1 MEDYLR
7 LFSLWLRDFKVPAY
21 LFGEE
26 VYYFLMSRNGTG
38 FLLSA
43 INVDSV
49 IAALSKKFATVTLDM
64 TNEVFP
70 FHAAA

>member
-1 MEDYLR
+1 
-7 LFSLWLRDFKVPAY
+7 
-21 LFGEE
+21 
-26 VYYFLMSRNGTG
+26 MSRNGTG